1 MKIHRLLVSVLLFFP
16 LKSLSTQESDAKA
29 WNVNAPDF
37 TAPATTV
44 DLDLDEGTWMSVD
57 VSPDGQH
64 IVFDLLG
71 NIYLI
76 PVSGGEAEL
85 LVGDHSWDIQPR
97 FSPDGRY
104 IAFTSDRGGGDNI
117 WTISLES
124 QQLKQITF
132 EDFRLLNS
140 PVWTADGEYIAA
152 RKHFTT
158 SRSLGTGE
166 IWLYHASGL
175 ADTKGVP
182 IIKKPSASYQKELGE
197 PVFSPD
203 GKYLYY
209 TQNATAGDMF
219 IYHEDTNK
227 QVFNIKAF
235 NLASRETSIV
245 AGGPGGAVRPAPSP
259 DGKSLAYIKRVESVS
274 KLHIKALDSG
284 IDTVVV
290 NDLDPDLQETWGITG
305 LYPNIAWLPDASG
318 LVFWAGGKIRLVDL
332 ASGGIKT
339 IPFRVQDSRTI
350 YSPPRENVDVS
361 PEQFETRMVRFASR
375 SPVGTAVLFESLGK
389 IWIKR
394 GDKEPERLT
403 KDKDGF
409 EYSPV
414 WSPDG
419 RMVYFLNWQDD
430 QLSSI
435 RSVASRGGKSNTI
448 SIEPGHYSSLTV
460 SADNRSLLLMKSKG
474 SALTSPYWGSRP
486 GIYLMAIKTGE
497 MSFVTD
503 RGFNPHFGANGRLF
517 INERKRSTTGRG
529 SDDAKT
535 LLLSMNRSGFDVREE
550 ATSDLARVMLV
561 SPDGQYIAHQQG
573 FDVHVASRPMT
584 GQPLD
589 LGPRMTTLPARRV
602 SQSGGLYMHWS
613 NDSRSISWSIGPDYL
628 TVEVADAL
636 FDDEVT
642 RKAVNLSMSVVTS
655 KPQGVSAITNARL
668 ITMNEERQVID
679 NATIVIEDNRI
690 LSLGT
695 DLAIPRDAKVF
706 DAEGKTIMPGMIDA
720 HAHGPYGR
728 GNVVPEQN
736 YNALAHLALG
746 VTTVHNPSSSAAQVF
761 AAAEYQRAGKILAP
775 RIFSTGNVVYGAKSV
790 GFAPVSNIEDALRH
804 IRRLKAQGAISIK
817 NYNQPRREQRQ
828 QVIEAARREGML
840 VVAEGGSLYHMDM
853 NLIADGSTGVEHNV
867 PALNLYK
874 DVIRF
879 WGASQT
885 GYTPTLVVVY
895 GGLTSEDRHYAETD
909 VWKHPI
915 LSKFVPPTVLQPRS
929 VRRIKAPE
937 RDYRDDDAARA
948 AKHLL
953 EAGVVVNTG
962 AHGQREGLA
971 THWEMWSFAGG
982 GMTAMQVLSL
992 ATINP
997 AEYLGMA
1004 NDLGSIEVGKLA
1016 DLVIMNSNP
1025 LDNIYRTD
1033 DISHVMLNGRL
1044 YRAKDLSEEVTGNDQ
1059 LEPFW
1064 FSEERNSQVSAKNE

>member
-1 MKIHRLLVSVLLFFP
+1 MKTDILFVSILLLLP
-16 LKSLSTQESDAKA
+16 LKSLSTQESAAKA
-29 WNVNAPDF
+29 WNVNAPGF
-37 TAPATTV
+37 TASAATV

-76 PVSGGEAEL
+76 PISGGDAEL

-104 IAFTSDRGGGDNI
+104 VAFTSDRDGGDNI

-124 QQLKQITF
+124 QQLEQITF
-132 EDFRLLNS
+132 EDFRLLNN
-140 PVWTADGEYIAA
+140 PVWSADGQYIAA

-182 IIKKPSASYQKELGE
+182 IIKKPSAVYQKELGE
-197 PVFSPD
+197 PAFSPD
-203 GKYLYY
+203 GKHLYY

-219 IYHEDTNK
+219 IYHQDTNK

-235 NLASRETSIV
+235 NLTNRETRVV
-245 AGGPGGAVRPAPSP
+245 AGGPGGAVRPTPSP

-290 NDLDPDLQETWGITG
+290 NDLDPDMQETWAINGV
-305 LYPNIAWLPDASG
+305 YPNIAWLPDASG
-318 LVFWAGGKIRLVDL
+318 LIFWAGGKIRSVDL
-332 ASGGIKT
+332 ASGDIKT

-350 YSPPRENVDVS
+350 YSPPHKNVDVS

-375 SPVGTAVLFESLGK
+375 SPVGSTVLFESLGK
-389 IWIKR
+389 LWIKR
-394 GDKEPERLT
+394 GDEQPQRLT
-403 KDKDGF
+403 KDKEGF

-419 RMVYFLNWQDD
+419 RTVYFLNWQDD

-448 SIEPGHYSSLTV
+448 NTEPGHYSSLTV

-474 SALTSPYWGSRP
+474 SALTSPHWGARP
-486 GIYLMAIKTGE
+486 GIYLMTIKTGE

-503 RGFNPHFGANGRLF
+503 RGFNPHFGADGRLF
-517 INERKRSTTGRG
+517 INERKRSTIDRG

-535 LLLSMNRSGFDVREE
+535 LLLSMNRAGFDVREE

-573 FDVHVASRPMT
+573 FDVHVAARPIT
-584 GQPLD
+584 GRPLD
-589 LGPRMTTLPARRV
+589 LGPGMTTLPARRV

-613 NDSRSISWSIGPDYL
+613 NDSHSISWSIGPEYL
-628 TVEVADAL
+628 TVDVADAL

-642 RKAVNLSMSVVTS
+642 RKAVNLSMAVATS
-655 KPQGVSAITNARL
+655 KPQGITAITNARL
-668 ITMNEERQVID
+668 ITMNDDRQVID
-679 NATIVIEDNRI
+679 NATILIENNRI
-690 LSLGT
+690 LSVGT
-695 DLAIPRDAKVF
+695 DPAIPRDAKIF
-706 DAEGKTIMPGMIDA
+706 DARGKTIMPGMIDA

-728 GNVVPEQN
+728 GNVIPEQN

-775 RIFSTGNVVYGAKSV
+775 RIFSTGNIVYGAKSV

-867 PALNLYK
+867 PALNLYN
-874 DVIRF
+874 DVIQF
-879 WGASQT
+879 WSASQT

-948 AKHLL
+948 AKRLL

-971 THWEMWSFAGG
+971 THWEMWSFAVG
-982 GMTAMQVLSL
+982 GMDAMQVLSL

-1004 NDLGSIEVGKLA
+1004 SDLGSIEVGKLA

-1025 LDNIYRTD
+1025 LENIRMTD

-1044 YRAKDLSEEVTGNDQ
+1044 YRAQDLSEELTGNDQ

-1064 FSEERNSQVSAKNE
+1064 FSEERKSQLSAKNE

>member
-1 MKIHRLLVSVLLFFP
+1 MKISLLMISVLLFFP
-16 LKSLSTQESDAKA
+16 LTSLSTQESVAKV
-29 WNVNAPDF
+29 WSVNAPDF
-37 TAPATTV
+37 TASTTTV

-76 PVSGGEAEL
+76 PVTGGDAEL

-97 FSPDGRY
+97 FSPDGRRV
-104 IAFTSDRGGGDNI
+104 AFTSDRDGGDNI
-117 WTISLES
+117 WTIALES

-132 EDFRLLNS
+132 ENFRLLNS
-140 PVWTADGEYIAA
+140 PVWSADGQYIAA

-175 ADTKGVP
+175 ADTPGVP
-182 IIKKPSASYQKELGE
+182 IIKKPGPNYQKELGE
-197 PVFSPD
+197 PAFSPD
-203 GKYLYY
+203 GKHLYY

-219 IYHEDTNK
+219 IYHQDSNK

-235 NLASRETSIV
+235 NLINRETHVV
-245 AGGPGGAVRPAPSP
+245 AGGPGGAIRPTPSP
-259 DGKSLAYIKRVESVS
+259 DGKSLAYIKRVESIS

-284 IDTVVV
+284 IDTIVV
-290 NDLDPDLQETWGITG
+290 NDLDPDMQETWAINGV
-305 LYPNIAWLPDASG
+305 YPNIAWLPDASG
-318 LVFWAGGKIRLVDL
+318 LIYWAGGKIRAIDL
-332 ASGGIKT
+332 ASGNIKT

-350 YSPPRENVDVS
+350 YSPPNKHVDVS
-361 PEQFETRMVRFASR
+361 PAQFETRMVRFASR
-375 SPVGTAVLFESLGK
+375 SPADSTVLFESLGK
-389 IWIKR
+389 LWVKR
-394 GDKEPERLT
+394 GNEEPQRLT

-419 RMVYFLNWQDD
+419 KTIYFLNWQDD

-435 RSVASRGGKSNTI
+435 RSVPKRGGKSNTI
-448 SIEPGHYSSLTV
+448 SREPGHYSSLTV
-460 SADNRSLLLMKSKG
+460 STDNRSLLLMKRKG
-474 SALTSPYWGSRP
+474 SALTSPHWAARP
-486 GIYLMAIKTGE
+486 GIYLIAIKSRE
-497 MSFVTD
+497 MSFVTN
-503 RGFNPHFGANGRLF
+503 RGFNPHFGPDERLF
-517 INERKRSTTGRG
+517 INERTRSTSDRG

-535 LLLSMNRSGFDVREE
+535 KLLSMNRSGFDVREE
-550 ATSDLARVMLV
+550 AASNLARVMLV

-573 FDVHVASRPMT
+573 FDVHIAARPMT
-584 GQPLD
+584 GQALD
-589 LGPRMTTLPARRV
+589 LGPKMTTLPDRRV

-613 NDSRSISWSIGPDYL
+613 HDSHSISWSIGPEYV
-628 TVEVADAL
+628 TVDAADAL

-642 RKAVNLSMSVVTS
+642 RTTVSLSMVAATS
-655 KPQGVSAITNARL
+655 TPQGVTAITGARL
-668 ITMNEERQVID
+668 ITMNDDREVID
-679 NATIVIEDNRI
+679 NATILIKDNRI
-690 LSLGT
+690 LSVGT
-695 DLAIPRDAKVF
+695 NLAIPREAKVF
-706 DAEGKTIMPGMIDA
+706 DAQGKTIMPGMIDA

-728 GNVVPEQN
+728 GNIVPEQN

-775 RIFSTGNVVYGAKSV
+775 RIFSTGDVVYGAKSV

-828 QVIEAARREGML
+828 QVIEAARQEGML

-853 NLIADGSTGVEHNV
+853 NLIADGSTGIEHNI
-867 PALNLYK
+867 PALNLYN
-874 DVIRF
+874 DVIQF

-895 GGLTSEDRHYAETD
+895 GGLTSEDYHYAETD

-948 AKHLL
+948 AKRLL
-953 EAGVVVNTG
+953 EAGIVVNTG

-971 THWEMWSFAGG
+971 THWEMWSFARG
-982 GMTAMQVLSL
+982 GMSAMQVLSL

-997 AEYLGMA
+997 AKHLGMA

-1025 LDNIYRTD
+1025 LENIRMTD

-1044 YRAKDLSEEVTGNDQ
+1044 YRATDLSEEVTGTDK

-1064 FSEERNSQVSAKNE
+1064 FSEQHPSPGSTKD